1 MGTVLLLVTA
11 LIWGVAFLAQKLGMD
26 HIGPFLFTVLR
37 NVLGGLFVLGAIACR
52 GPAARAAA
60 RAFPLRES
68 IIGGV
73 CSGAALFAATIAQ
86 QVGIMTTTPGVA
98 AFLTS
103 TYVLLVPILGVFI
116 GRRIPVFVW
125 PGAAAA
131 VCGLYLICM
140 NGPVPAGRGEALIV
154 VCAALYAVQMLVVA
168 HWAPKTD
175 VLVFSATQFLTS
187 AVIGLPFVALPSE
200 SALLT
205 REALAG
211 ALPAVAFCGI
221 LSSGVAYTL
230 QNVAQARTPA
240 AVAGIVLSLESV
252 FGALAGYVF
261 LGDALSPRQLLG
273 CGLVFASVVATQLFE
288 IRSERNSL
296 TT

>member
-1 MGTVLLLVTA
+1 MGTLLLLVTA

-37 NVLGGLFVLGAIACR
+37 NALGGLFVLGAIGCR
-52 GPAARAAA
+52 GRAAREAA
-60 RAFPLRES
+60 RAFPLRDS
-68 IIGGV
+68 IVGGV
-73 CSGAALFAATIAQ
+73 CSGVALFAATIAQ
-86 QVGIMTTTPGVA
+86 QIGIMTTTPGVA

-103 TYVLLVPILGVFI
+103 TYVLLVPILGIFI
-116 GRRIPVFVW
+116 GRRVPVYVW
-125 PGAAAA
+125 PGAAVA
-131 VCGLYLICM
+131 VGGLYLICM
-140 NGPVPAGRGEALIV
+140 NGPVPAGRGEALEAL
-154 VCAALYAVQMLVVA
+154 CAVLYAVQMLVVA
-168 HWAPKTD
+168 HWAPKVD
-175 VLVFSATQFLTS
+175 VLAFSATQFFTS

-200 SALLT
+200 AALCT
-205 REALAG
+205 RGALIG

-261 LGDALSPRQLLG
+261 LGDALSARQLLG
-273 CGLVFASVVATQLFE
+273 CGLVFSAVVATQLFE
-288 IRSERNSL
+288 IRAQQKA
-296 TT
+296 